1 MILREYMRRARKE
14 HFCDY
19 CCNWI
24 MPGQTYS
31 GRVHLPY
38 RGNLYV
44 LKCHDYPGCPA
55 PEDGTERTY
64 FTLPNL
70 WLVPLAA

>member
-1 MILREYMRRARKE
+1 MLLREYTQRARKE

-24 MPGQTYS
+24 LPGQMYS
-31 GRVHLPY
+31 GKVHAPY

-44 LKCHDYPGCPA
+44 LKCHDIPVCPA
-55 PEDGTERTY
+55 PENDMTY
-64 FTLPNL
+64 KQINHPHLR
-70 WLVPLAA
+70 LVTIAA